1 MATGKK
7 CFCHRWR
14 SCVQLCELKGNLPDA
29 CSARDGGCATRL
41 RVERF
46 LRMRRPVP
54 PVCLAACDVD
64 LKSYM
69 QYFQVAAERP
79 LALSRYQ
86 VAVLE
91 VLKMG

>member
-1 MATGKK
+1 M
-7 CFCHRWR
+7 
-14 SCVQLCELKGNLPDA
+14 
-29 CSARDGGCATRL
+29 
-41 RVERF
+41 
-46 LRMRRPVP
+46 P

-69 QYFQVAAERP
+69 QYFRVAAERP